1 MTEVVVVGSANL
13 DLVVEVD
20 TIPLVGET
28 VLGGDL
34 RRAIESLFGKTIELP
49 SLRIRE
55 RLHVATQRGAGP

>member
-1 MTEVVVVGSANL
+1 MIEIAVVGSANL

-34 RRAIESLFGKTIELP
+34 RRIPGGK
-49 SLRIRE
+49 
-55 RLHVATQRGAGP
+55 GAN